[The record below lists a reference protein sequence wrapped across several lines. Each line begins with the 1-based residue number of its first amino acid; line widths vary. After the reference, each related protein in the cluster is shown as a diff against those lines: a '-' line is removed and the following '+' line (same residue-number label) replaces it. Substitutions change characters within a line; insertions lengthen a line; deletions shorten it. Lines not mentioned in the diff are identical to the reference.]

1 MKTVRMTDRWLSH
14 ITVEKGRAEFADA
27 ISRGLRL
34 RVSIRSKK
42 WSVLTRRSGKQVR
55 VQIGEFPGIGLLD
68 ARERA
73 NTILNAASTTDLE
86 TRLINLK
93 ESDTPTLESLC
104 QDYVVQM
111 ERKGQKS
118 HKEYRRVLID
128 SPTSFCNFMDASL
141 GRPAQVGDVGTSHV
155 TDWLREIYNRAP
167 SHARHCRAYLHAAF
181 QWAMK
186 AEFDYT
192 TMSRRSAY
200 GIAVNPVAA
209 TPGGA
214 KSNVRQRVLSKTELF
229 DLWRLMP
236 EVADP
241 RTAGAIRMIIAMG
254 GLRISEILH
263 SQTDWYKKNWITLPE
278 TKNGREHVLPLTSH
292 AVEQYNIVKK
302 LGSHTSI
309 YLFPHQFDDDK
320 PMLITSVSR
329 MSKRLVIK
337 CNFEPFQLRDIRRTL
352 KTHLL
357 DEEYVEEREIDIW
370 HNHGQNSDVAR
381 KHYSWAEYKKL
392 KLRVASK
399 IDEFLD
405 TVIK

>member
-14 ITVEKGRAEFADA
+14 ISVEKGRAEFADA

-34 RVSIRSKK
+34 RVSLRSKK
-42 WSVLTRRSGKQVR
+42 WSVLTRRDGKQVR
-55 VQIGEFPGIGLLD
+55 VQVGEFPSIGLLD
-68 ARERA
+68 AREYA
-73 NTILNAASTTDLE
+73 NSILNAASTPELE
-86 TRLINLK
+86 TRLIQLK
-93 ESDTPTLESLC
+93 ASDTPTLESLC
-104 QDYVVQM
+104 QDYVVRM

-118 HKEYRRVLID
+118 HKEYRRVLIE
-128 SPTSFCNFMDASL
+128 SPTSFCNFMEASL
-141 GRPAQVGDVGTSHV
+141 GRPAQVGDVRTTHV

-192 TMSRRSAY
+192 TTSRRSAY
-200 GIAVNPVAA
+200 GISANPVAA

-214 KSNVRQRVLSKTELF
+214 KSNVRQRVLTKEELYA
-229 DLWRLMP
+229 LWCLMP

-241 RTAGAIRMIIAMG
+241 RTVGAIRMIIAMG

-263 SQTDWYKKNWITLPE
+263 SQTGWYKKNWITLPE
-278 TKNGREHVLPLTSH
+278 TKNGREHALPLTSH

-302 LGSHTSI
+302 LGSHNSV
-309 YLFPHQFDDDK
+309 YLFPHQFDGDQ

-329 MSKRLVIK
+329 MAKRLVNK
-337 CNFEPFQLRDIRRTL
+337 CEFEPFQLRDIRRTL

-381 KHYSWAEYKKL
+381 KHYSWAEYKNL